1 MLCNIIHSSKKKK
14 KKEIKKENER
24 EHITVQNAFL
34 FGPGFPIESDCI
46 QTCSLDEL
54 SLTFIWCSNSVLLG
68 GLLSFFIIKII
79 LL

>member
-14 KKEIKKENER
+14 KKKEIKENER

-34 FGPGFPIESDCI
+34 VGPIQSDCI

-54 SLTFIWCSNSVLLG
+54 SLIYVVQEQCIAWRTLELLHH
-68 GLLSFFIIKII
+68 
-79 LL
+79 